1 MNQERTILRGLL
13 AERRLALQKEEA
25 RADGLITALRMLLNP
40 YVEASALEEDKIR
53 VMSRD
58 LCESVVRVK
67 RIQSEIARIK
77 EDLDG

>member
-58 LCESVVRVK
+58 LCESVVRVE
-67 RIQSEIARIK
+67 RIQSGIARIK